1 MPARRL
7 RTARSD
13 LLISPSESRRPVKT
27 ECSGNV
33 FAERGALG
41 LREKDTTDAV
51 AGMPRRGDGIN
62 NRIAVQRGAGTG
74 YCIHGRLPGFQRE
87 EKDVRNFRMFTSQMI
102 INGTVR
108 LAEIVRAFEVPK
120 IAVKRYGKLFR
131 DQGGAGFHEA
141 KPRHSLAPVLK
152 KEVLEQAR

>member
-1 MPARRL
+1 
-7 RTARSD
+7 
-13 LLISPSESRRPVKT
+13 
-27 ECSGNV
+27 
-33 FAERGALG
+33 
-41 LREKDTTDAV
+41 
-51 AGMPRRGDGIN
+51 MPRRGDGIN
-62 NRIAVQRGAGTG
+62 NRIAVQREAGTV
-74 YCIHGRLPGFQRE
+74 YYIHGRLPVFQRE